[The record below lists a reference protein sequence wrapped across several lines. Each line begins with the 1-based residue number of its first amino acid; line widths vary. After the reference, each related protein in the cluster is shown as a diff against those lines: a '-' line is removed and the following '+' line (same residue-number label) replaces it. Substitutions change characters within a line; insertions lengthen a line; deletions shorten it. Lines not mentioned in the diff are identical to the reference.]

1 LQLQDIAKLAEPAP
15 NAQMGTRDTYQKTLV
30 QACIVAGDET
40 ALAAKLGVPVLTVVD
55 WLLGDREL
63 PTEMFLRAV
72 DVVLLSNKQHIE
84 DTRALIAQIRQRHR
98 ESRDKYLRKP

>member
-1 LQLQDIAKLAEPAP
+1 
-15 NAQMGTRDTYQKTLV
+15 MGTRDTYQKTLV

-40 ALAAKLGVPVLTVVD
+40 ALAAKMGVSVLTVVE
-55 WLLGDREL
+55 WLLGDREV

-84 DTRALIAQIRQRHR
+84 DTRALIAQIRRRHPYK
-98 ESRDKYLRKP
+98 STGTAPVPGTNT